1 MGRESRFPR
10 VAAGRAS
17 GAVAPIAVALASVLT
32 IPSTPSAQ
40 SDASGAGI
48 ITLRASAVAEL
59 IGQVAGHT
67 VRVPGARIFWVID
80 ARALVVESD
89 ASLQPA
95 PGNRD
100 RLLVLVERGT
110 LRIPRPPVNTS
121 PVTIVGRARTLLG
134 IQADGNAGWP
144 AALTPELIERLEIR
158 AAVLASSL
166 QTADGIELTSGAAGF

>member
-1 MGRESRFPR
+1 MRRESRSPR
-10 VAAGRAS
+10 GAAGRAS
-17 GAVAPIAVALASVLT
+17 GALAPIAVALASVLVT
-32 IPSTPSAQ
+32 PSAPSAQ
-40 SDASGAGI
+40 SDATDAGA

-89 ASLQPA
+89 TRLQPA

-110 LRIPRPPVNTS
+110 LRIPRPPVDTS

-134 IQADGNAGWP
+134 IQADGHAGWP

-166 QTADGIELTSGAAGF
+166 QTADGVELTSGAAGF